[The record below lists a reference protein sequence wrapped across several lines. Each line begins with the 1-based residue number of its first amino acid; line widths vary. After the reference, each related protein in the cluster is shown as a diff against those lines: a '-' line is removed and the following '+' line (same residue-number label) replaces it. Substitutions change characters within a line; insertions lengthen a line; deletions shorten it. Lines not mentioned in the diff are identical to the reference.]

1 MRKKLM
7 CLGFALAAV
16 AAASNLPS
24 VFADTP
30 VNSFCPQGTRRID
43 CTQPPPQ
50 FICCPNNALCFC

>member
-1 MRKKLM
+1 MRKKLV

-24 VFADTP
+24 VFADPP

-43 CTQPPPQ
+43 CVTRPG
-50 FICCPNNALCFC
+50 FICCPDNAMCFC